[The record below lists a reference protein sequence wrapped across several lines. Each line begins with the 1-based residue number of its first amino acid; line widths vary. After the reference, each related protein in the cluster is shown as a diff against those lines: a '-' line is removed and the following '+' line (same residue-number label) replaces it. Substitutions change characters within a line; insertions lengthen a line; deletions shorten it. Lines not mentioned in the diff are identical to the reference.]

1 MFVVHKSHS
10 KTNLINL
17 INDLSLKIVFSH
29 QDTKKDIQ
37 NKIKSFCSSDL
48 NKKFEENLYKIKNI
62 YDLKC
67 FLISTNPQKKL
78 SIKEKKN
85 VMFIAKQIINY
96 ILHGKVLEWV
106 PYYKSHQD
114 VIDDLHY
121 LKKYGDI
128 PSVRRAC
135 NLMNSTLTPENHFF
149 PVISPHIQE
158 NLKEKKEKKWQVIPT
173 YNFNKGS
180 FTLDFQ

>member
-1 MFVVHKSHS
+1 MFVIHKSHS
-10 KTNLINL
+10 KANLLDL
-17 INDLSLKIVFSH
+17 INDLSLKIIFSH

-37 NKIKSFCSSDL
+37 NKLKSFCSSDL
-48 NKKFEENLYKIKNI
+48 NKKFEENLYNIKNL

-67 FLISTNPQKKL
+67 YLISPNPQKKL

-121 LKKYGDI
+121 LKQYGDI

-135 NLMNSTLTPENHFF
+135 NLMNSTLVPENHFI
-149 PVISPHIQE
+149 PVISPHIKE
-158 NLKEKKEKKWQVIPT
+158 KLKEKQEHKWEVIPT
-173 YNFNKGS
+173 YNCTKGS
-180 FTLDFQ
+180 FTLQFE